1 MSIKTIILAAGQGTR
16 MRSSLPKV
24 LHELA
29 NKPLLQHVYETSLS
43 LPENQVFII
52 YGHGGETV
60 KQRLK
65 HFNATWIEQRQQLG
79 TGHAVQQA
87 IDYVQDGD
95 TVLVLYGDVPLIK
108 LPTLETLLKKVSLTS
123 LALLTVILDDP
134 TGYGRIVRDK
144 DHAVIKIVEQK
155 DANESELQIAEG
167 NTGILA
173 CKGSQLKGW
182 LSRLSNN
189 NAQNE
194 YYLTDI
200 IEMAVEDGLTIETSI
215 AGSQDEVLGVNNR
228 SQLAHL
234 ERVYQLEQAQR
245 LMTAG
250 VTLRDPAR
258 LDVRGEFAELGQDI
272 DIDVNVIF
280 EGVNRVGSNVKIGP
294 NCFIK
299 NASIADGVEILANSV
314 VEDAVVGTNCRVG
327 PFARLRPQ
335 AELADHVHIGNFVEI
350 KKSSVASGSKINHL
364 SYIGD
369 SEIGSKVNIGAGT
382 ITCNYD
388 GVNKFKTIV
397 EDGAFIGSD
406 TQLVAP
412 VTVGKNA
419 TIGAGS
425 TITSDTPAEQLT
437 LSRVKQISVPSWK
450 RPKKAEIVPDNLP
463 HSASA
468 PGDALTPASLQSS
481 LDPCK
486 SEK

>member
-16 MRSSLPKV
+16 MRSSRPKV
-24 LHELA
+24 LHEIA
-29 NKPLLQHVYETSLS
+29 NKALLQHVYETSFS
-43 LPENQVFII
+43 LENNQIFII

-60 KQRLK
+60 KQALNE
-65 HFNATWIEQRQQLG
+65 FDATWIEQKQQLG

-87 IDYVQDGD
+87 IHHVDDPD
-95 TVLVLYGDVPLIK
+95 TVLILYGDVPLLKARTIQ
-108 LPTLETLLKKVSLTS
+108 TLLHKVSLSS
-123 LALLTVILDDP
+123 LALLTVNLDDP

-144 DHAVIKIVEQK
+144 DHAVLKIVEQK
-155 DANESELQIAEG
+155 DANEVEAQIKEG

-173 CKGSQLKGW
+173 CKGSQLKQW

-200 IEMAVEDGLTIETSI
+200 IEMAVEDGLSIETTQ

-234 ERVYQLEQAQR
+234 ERVYQLEQAQS
-245 LMTAG
+245 LMEKG
-250 VTLRDPAR
+250 VTLRDPSR
-258 LDVRGEFAELGQDI
+258 VDVRGSFAELGQDI
-272 DIDVNVIF
+272 DVDVNVIF
-280 EGVNRVGSNVKIGP
+280 EGVNRIGSNVKIGP
-294 NCFIK
+294 NCLIK
-299 NASIADGVEILANSV
+299 NASIANGVEILANSV
-314 VEDAVVGTNCRVG
+314 IEDAVVGAASRVG

-335 AELADHVHIGNFVEI
+335 TELADHVHIGNFVEI
-350 KKSSVASGSKINHL
+350 KKSSVATGSKINHL

-369 SEIGSKVNIGAGT
+369 SEVGSKVNIGAGT

-388 GVNKFKTIV
+388 GVNKFKTVI

-425 TITSDTPAEQLT
+425 TITKDTPADQLT
-437 LSRVKQISVPSWK
+437 LSRTKQLSVPTWQ
-450 RPKKAEIVPDNLP
+450 RPVKKAEIVPDNLL
-463 HSASA
+463 H
-468 PGDALTPASLQSS
+468 TQH
-481 LDPCK
+481 PCK

>member
-16 MRSSLPKV
+16 MRSSRPKV
-24 LHELA
+24 LHEIA
-29 NKPLLQHVYETSLS
+29 NKALLQHVYETSLA
-43 LPENQVFII
+43 LENNQIFII

-60 KQRLK
+60 KQTLCSL
-65 HFNATWIEQRQQLG
+65 NATWIEQKQQLG

-87 IDYVQDGD
+87 IHHVDDPD
-95 TVLVLYGDVPLIK
+95 TVLILYGDVPLLNAKTIQ
-108 LPTLETLLKKVSLTS
+108 TLLHKVSLTS
-123 LALLTVILDDP
+123 LALLTVNLDDP

-144 DHAVIKIVEQK
+144 DHSVVKIVEQK
-155 DANESELQIAEG
+155 DANEAELQITEG

-173 CKGSQLKGW
+173 CKGSQLKQW

-200 IEMAVEDGLTIETSI
+200 IEMAVEDGLSVETTQ

-234 ERVYQLEQAQR
+234 ERVYQWEQAQA
-245 LMTAG
+245 LMEKG

-258 LDVRGEFAELGQDI
+258 VDVRGSFAELGQDI
-272 DIDVNVIF
+272 DVDINVIF
-280 EGVNRVGSNVKIGP
+280 EGINRIGSNVKIGP
-294 NCFIK
+294 NCLIK
-299 NASIADGVEILANSV
+299 NASIANDVEIFANSV
-314 VEDAVVGTNCRVG
+314 IEDASVGAGSRIG

-335 AELADHVHIGNFVEI
+335 TELADHVHVGNFVEI
-350 KKSSVASGSKINHL
+350 KKSTVATGSKINHL

-369 SEIGSKVNIGAGT
+369 SEVGSKVNIGAGT

-388 GVNKFKTIV
+388 GVNKFKTIIG
-397 EDGAFIGSD
+397 DGAFIGSD

-425 TITSDTPAEQLT
+425 TITRDTPENQLT
-437 LSRVKQISVPSWK
+437 LSRTKQLSVPTWQ
-450 RPKKAEIVPDNLP
+450 RPVKAEIVPDNLP
-463 HSASA
+463 HSSR
-468 PGDALTPASLQSS
+468 P
-481 LDPCK
+481 
-486 SEK
+486 SESQEK